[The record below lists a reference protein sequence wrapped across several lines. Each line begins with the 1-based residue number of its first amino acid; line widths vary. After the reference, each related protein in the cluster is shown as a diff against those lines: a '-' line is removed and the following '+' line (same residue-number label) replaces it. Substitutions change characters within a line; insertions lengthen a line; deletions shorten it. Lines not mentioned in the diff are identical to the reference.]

1 MRPLPNIPL
10 ICAYSTVPY
19 IGQGA
24 GFHSQEMELECHVVD
39 LTDALDATTFKSHIR
54 RGGMSAFVAQLI
66 PVEGSDIIRTNC
78 TNLTSSSHPDALT
91 CRACSAHLWHF
102 GNPPASHPG

>member
-1 MRPLPNIPL
+1 
-10 ICAYSTVPY
+10 
-19 IGQGA
+19 
-24 GFHSQEMELECHVVD
+24 MELECHVVD

-78 TNLTSSSHPDALT
+78 TNLISSSHPDALT
-91 CRACSAHLWHF
+91 CREELRGMAVSTFRLCSFYLAFILF
-102 GNPPASHPG
+102 